1 MMEVWNPY
9 GIVGVI
15 SAFNFPCA
23 VHSWNAAI
31 AMICG
36 DLVIWKGAPSTPL
49 TTIACG
55 RIYANVLARHGF
67 KSVST
72 IVQGVA
78 HEVGEKMTHDKR
90 IPVLSFTGSTHV
102 G

>member
-31 AMICG
+31 ALICG

-49 TTIACG
+49 TTIACQ
-55 RIYANVLARHGF
+55 RIYANVLERHGF
-67 KSVST
+67 KSVT
-72 IVQGVA
+72 TVCQGTQ
-78 HEVGEKMTHDKR
+78 HEIGIRMT
-90 IPVLSFTGSTHV
+90 
-102 G
+102 